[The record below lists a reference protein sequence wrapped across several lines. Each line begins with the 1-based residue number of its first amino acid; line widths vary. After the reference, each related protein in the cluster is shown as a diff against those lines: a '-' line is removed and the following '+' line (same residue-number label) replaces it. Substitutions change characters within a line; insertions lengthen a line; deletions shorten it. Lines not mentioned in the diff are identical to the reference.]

1 MPTVEKVARTDTG
14 LASALRIS
22 VMRLSRR
29 MRSER
34 DPDNELL
41 PVGQLSVLGSL
52 FRNGEC
58 TVGELAALERVQP
71 PSMTRT
77 IACLVEGGYV
87 VRHRHA
93 TDGRQVVVALSE
105 SGRETVA
112 ADRRRRRLARAAAAR
127 PHPRRTRPA
136 AAGRPAHRKAGRRL
150 SPTFRSLSNRNYRLY
165 ASGAVVS
172 NVGTWMQR
180 VAQDWLVLQL
190 SHGSGTALGI
200 TTGLQFLPI
209 LLLSPYAGLIADR
222 FPKRRLLQVT
232 QLMLAVPALVLGLLA
247 VTGVAQTWQVFVL
260 AFVFGIGSAFDAPA
274 RQSFVSEIVGPDD
287 LTNAVGLNSA
297 SFNLARMIGPAL
309 AGVLIAAFGSGVPAT
324 GAVILVNAVSYGAVI
339 ISLQRMRERDL
350 MPATREKRH
359 PGMIREGV
367 RYTLPRPDL
376 MLILTIVFFAGT
388 FGLNFQITS
397 ALMAT
402 EVFDKGAGEYGLLG
416 TTLAIGSL
424 SGALLA
430 ARRVRIRHRLVILA
444 GARPSGVAEIVAG
457 LLPSYLTF
465 AIWTPVL
472 GMASLTL
479 ITSANATFQMSVAP
493 AMRGRVMALYM
504 MVFMGGT
511 PVGAPIIGWVGETF
525 GPRWTLLGG
534 GADDHRRHPVR
545 GGGLQP
551 GPGLAGTSHERWPRG
566 PRCAGRSRPGGRVV
580 PVGGRRLHAPC

>member
-1 MPTVEKVARTDTG
+1 
-14 LASALRIS
+14 
-22 VMRLSRR
+22 
-29 MRSER
+29 
-34 DPDNELL
+34 
-41 PVGQLSVLGSL
+41 
-52 FRNGEC
+52 
-58 TVGELAALERVQP
+58 
-71 PSMTRT
+71 
-77 IACLVEGGYV
+77 
-87 VRHRHA
+87 
-93 TDGRQVVVALSE
+93 
-105 SGRETVA
+105 
-112 ADRRRRRLARAAAAR
+112 
-127 PHPRRTRPA
+127 
-136 AAGRPAHRKAGRRL
+136 L

-180 VAQDWLVLQL
+180 IAQDWLVLQL
-190 SHGSGTALGI
+190 THGNGTALGL

-247 VTGVAQTWQVFVL
+247 LTGVAQTWEVYVL

-274 RQSFVSEIVGPDD
+274 RQSFVSEIVGPED

-309 AGVLIAAFGSGVPAT
+309 AGVLIAAIGSGVPAT
-324 GAVILVNAVSYGAVI
+324 GGVILVNAVSYGAVI
-339 ISLQRMRERDL
+339 LSLQRMRERDL
-350 MPATREKRH
+350 TPAVREPRH
-359 PGMIREGV
+359 KGMIADGV
-367 RYTLPRPDL
+367 RYTLARPDL

-402 EVFDKGAGEYGLLG
+402 EVFHKGAGEYGVLG

-444 GARPSGVAEIVAG
+444 ALAFGVAEIVSG
-457 LLPSYLTF
+457 LLPTYLTF

-472 GMASLTL
+472 GLCSLTL
-479 ITSANATFQMSVAP
+479 ITSANATFQMGVAP
-493 AMRGRVMALYM
+493 EMRGRVMALYM

-511 PVGAPIIGWVGETF
+511 PIGAPIIGWIGQTF

-534 GADDHRRHPVR
+534 GAMTI
-545 GGGLQP
+545 
-551 GPGLAGTSHERWPRG
+551 AGTLLAVLVFSRVTG
-566 PRCAGRSRPGGRVV
+566 LVGRSRRQADEHVLAPRVS
-580 PVGGRRLHAPC
+580 A